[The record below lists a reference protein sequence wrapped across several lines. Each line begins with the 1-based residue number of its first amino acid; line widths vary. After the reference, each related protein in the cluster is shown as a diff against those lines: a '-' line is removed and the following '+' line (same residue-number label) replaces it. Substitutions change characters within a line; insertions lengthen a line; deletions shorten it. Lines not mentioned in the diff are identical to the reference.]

1 VTGSW
6 GDVFSAIGRRPLSWM
21 VAVLLASFCWAVLIL
36 TAVTVWSLRPLAERS
51 SIAPEATVVLSSGTT
66 AAQIDSLRSALSA
79 LPPIAATR
87 FVSSE
92 EALGQIA
99 ARSAANRDAIGQL
112 AANPLPDSVVLSFR
126 TGASPEAVD
135 SAAAAI
141 RKMPRVE
148 SVELDS
154 SWYRKLWALATI
166 GSTALLALGAA
177 LLAQGAAWLAV
188 AVVVSGPVDP
198 HGVQLMRLLGADER
212 AIRRAPVAA
221 AAITALI
228 VAALALVCARVG
240 WQWLQGR
247 IVSAGRLYGAT
258 AELQWPDPIWLTG
271 FAVALLLAALLLGS
285 FRARLL
291 IGRVAG
297 FK

>member
-1 VTGSW
+1 MTGSW
-6 GDVFSAIGRRPLSWM
+6 GDVFSAIGQRPLSWM
-21 VAVLLASFCWAVLIL
+21 VAVLLASLCWAVLLL

-51 SIAPEATVVLSSGTT
+51 SIAPEATVVLTSGTSS
-66 AAQIDSLRSALSA
+66 AQIDSLRSAISA
-79 LPPIAATR
+79 LAPIAATR

-92 EALGQIA
+92 EALARMA
-99 ARSAANRDAIGQL
+99 ARSVADRDAIGQL

-135 SAAAAI
+135 SAAAAV

-154 SWYRKLWALATI
+154 SWYRKLWALAKI
-166 GSTALLALGAA
+166 GTTGLLVLGAV
-177 LLAQGAAWLAV
+177 LLAQAAAWLAV
-188 AVVVSGPVDP
+188 AVVISGPVDP
-198 HGVQLMRLLGADER
+198 HGVQLLRLLGADER
-212 AIRRAPVAA
+212 AVRRGPVAA
-221 AAITALI
+221 AATTALI
-228 VAALALVCARVG
+228 VAALALVSARIG

-247 IVSAGRLYGAT
+247 VVSIGRLYGAT

-291 IGRVAG
+291 VGRVAR